1 VSWDERK
8 ATTGVGG
15 ESLVSH
21 NTYTQISSETGLPG
35 FFFFAATLVLSFR
48 YAYGTYRASAESD
61 PGLQSCARY
70 LIYASGALFA
80 GIFFLSVGYTHI
92 LATFFAMAAALRLIH
107 ERSTAASGVSSAS
120 GERPAATAPSTRRP
134 GIHWDTQRRPQRPR
148 PRRFR
153 HGLANG
159 YFAKPPST

>member
-1 VSWDERK
+1 MTFSHPILGVGPGDFSFVSWDERK
-8 ATTGVGG
+8 ATTGAGG

-48 YAYGTYRASAESD
+48 YAYRSYRDTSELD
-61 PGLQSCARY
+61 PALLACSRY

-92 LATFFAMAAALRLIH
+92 LATFFALAAAIRLIH
-107 ERSTAASGVSSAS
+107 EASG
-120 GERPAATAPSTRRP
+120 AATARAAKA
-134 GIHWDTQRRPQRPR
+134 GIQ
-148 PRRFR
+148 
-153 HGLANG
+153 
-159 YFAKPPST
+159 